1 MSREIWK
8 IIIGI
13 VTLSIAFAQQ
23 QQTPSELS
31 SALCTAVKTIK
42 ASVTIIAVAMFV
54 VGGLL
59 YAIGNLLTGSMKQSA
74 HGWAQ
79 SLLIGGIVGIILVIL
94 AQPLVNLIAGAA
106 GLQNVECK

>member
-31 SALCTAVKTIK
+31 SALCNAVGIIK

-59 YAIGNLLTGSMKQSA
+59 YAIGNLLTGGMKQSA

-79 SLLIGGIVGIILVIL
+79 SLIIGGIVGIILVLL
-94 AQPLVNLIAGAA
+94 AQPLVNLFTGM
-106 GLQNVECK
+106 QNLPSVTC